1 MIDLLI
7 FLICVTFLL
16 LIGTV
21 VVFAYVS
28 GFFTSIDAA
37 ISSDLPYLKDGST
50 IYYKINRG
58 SYFSLG
64 GIFTE
69 TYSVAPKL
77 IQFGLHYDDPE
88 TVSADECRSAIGVF
102 VIEKENEDLI
112 EQLEKNGFKKKIL
125 PSVEEGIYAT
135 FPHISFLSIGFGLSK
150 VLPLLRSYFK
160 KMDCKDF
167 TFLEIYDD
175 DTIHYIGITKD
186 ADDFLVEDFYPEEND
201 EIVKITQSDIEAVT
215 EEGKEKAE

>member
-1 MIDLLI
+1 MVDLLI
-7 FLICVTFLL
+7 LLIFVTLIF

-28 GFFTSIDAA
+28 GFFTSIDVA

-50 IYYKINRG
+50 IYYKINKG
-58 SYFSLG
+58 SYYSLG
-64 GIFTE
+64 SLFTE
-69 TYSVAPKL
+69 TYCVAPKL

-88 TVSADECRSAIGVF
+88 IVPEDECRSAIGVL
-102 VIEKENEDLI
+102 VNEKENKDII
-112 EQLEKNGFKKKIL
+112 EELEKNGFKKKIL
-125 PSVEEGIYAT
+125 PSIEEGIYAS

-150 VLPLLRSYFK
+150 VILLLRSYFK
-160 KMDCKDF
+160 KMDCKEF

-186 ADDFLVEDFYPEEND
+186 ADDFLVEDFYLEEND